1 MRALTSPV
9 LALFTALVFFSLGLD
24 AAAPPPGAQE
34 EVLPQGA
41 IHVDPARRTVLATGL
56 ATRSSGVRPHV
67 ANFMLLWASASGKN
81 SETMKWKLE
90 VPAAGIYLVAALV
103 QAGDG
108 HLKLSANGGLA
119 STLHVIKPKW
129 DRVGL
134 GKVSLAAGDNVLELE
149 IAAGHPVSIA
159 ALELVLEEL
168 DGKLAADAV
177 SMRQSPDWFKDA
189 GYGLMFQWTN
199 RATPPAGGIK
209 PWNQKVEDFDLAS
222 VLELVQQ
229 SGASFVVWSVTWGQ
243 QCISAPIRSLDRILP
258 GRTTKRDLLGELAD
272 GLKARG
278 VRLIFYYHY
287 GYDCY
292 HSKDPEWLKASG
304 GGLPDKTALYQNIG
318 SILGEI
324 GNRYGDKLDG
334 WFLDGGHRYYD
345 AHFDGSPAV
354 GDASAP
360 FREIALAARKG
371 NEKRVLSFNSWI
383 LPRLTEYQDYFAGEG
398 QTQHENLEQGVFKD
412 GPQKGLMAFGCFTL
426 ESRWGHIDKNRP
438 ISPPRYSADALVH
451 KIKHAK
457 QNRYPIAI
465 NLEMYEDG
473 AVAPDSAA
481 LLQDIGRMLGQ
492 SAGTSQEP
500 GKH

>member
-1 MRALTSPV
+1 MKTLTFPL
-9 LALFTALVFFSLGLD
+9 LALVTALAFSSPGLA

-34 EVLPQGA
+34 ELLPQGA
-41 IHVDPARRTVLATGL
+41 IHVDPARRTVLSTGL
-56 ATRSSGVRPHV
+56 ATSSSGVRPHV

-81 SETMKWKLE
+81 SETMTWKLD
-90 VPAAGIYLVAALV
+90 VPVGGTYSVEALV

-108 HLKLSANGGLA
+108 HLKLGVNGGQP
-119 STLHVIKPKW
+119 SEFHVRKPMW
-129 DRVGL
+129 DRVAL
-134 GKVSLAAGDNVLELE
+134 GTVSLAKGENFLELE
-149 IAAGHPVSIA
+149 IPAGRPVSIS
-159 ALELVLEEL
+159 ALELIHPEVDEMV
-168 DGKLAADAV
+168 AAEAM
-177 SMRQSPDWFKDA
+177 SIRQSPDWFKDA

-209 PWNQKVEDFDLAS
+209 PWNQKVDDFNLAS
-222 VLELVQQ
+222 VIELVEQ

-243 QCISAPIRSLDRILP
+243 QYISAPNQSLDRILP

-304 GGLPDKTALYQNIG
+304 GCLPDKTALYQNIG

-345 AHFDGSPAV
+345 AHFDGSPPIGV
-354 GDASAP
+354 TSAP
-360 FREIALAARKG
+360 FRELALAARTG
-371 NEKRVLSFNSWI
+371 NAKRVLCFNSWV

-398 QTQHENLEQGVFKD
+398 QIRHVGLEQGRFVD
-412 GPQKGLMAFGCFTL
+412 GPQEGLMAFGCFTL
-426 ESRWGHIDKNRP
+426 ESRWGHIDKNRV
-438 ISPPRYSADALVH
+438 IAPPKYSADALVQN
-451 KIKHAK
+451 IKHAK
-457 QNRYPIAI
+457 ASRYPIAI

-473 AVAPDSAA
+473 SVGPDSAA